1 MSQQQGFNDTINNV
15 YSFPFTANSLL
26 TFDLVHMQPN
36 KQDMDRINTKP
47 EHCAFVNFVPGE
59 KTGGG
64 RTYNFQNKI
73 TLKYSLLELEA
84 LHFVLRNHA
93 TTGGQAVTPYSK
105 YAGGQS
111 GGDNKKVGVWQ
122 ASTVKKVAGQDM
134 QVRTIFI
141 QAVNGQKKVTINF
154 TPDQAYAVSE
164 SLHQMYLKG
173 TELEIDRM
181 MTAPRPSNS
190 YQQKPQQQ
198 MQQQQ
203 VERQPEPQQ
212 QAPQLNNSGIDDM
225 AGQFGDMVTSNN
237 PF

>member
-1 MSQQQGFNDTINNV
+1 MAQQGFNDTITNL

-26 TFDLVHMQPN
+26 TFDLVHMVPN
-36 KQDMDRINTKP
+36 KPNMDRVNTKP
-47 EHCAFVNFVPGE
+47 EVSAFVNFVPGE
-59 KTGGG
+59 KTGNG

-84 LHFVLRNHA
+84 LHFVLKTHA
-93 TTGGQAVTPYSK
+93 TSGGQAVTPYSK

-122 ASTVKKVAGQDM
+122 SSAAKQIAGQDM

-141 QAVNGQKKVTINF
+141 QAVNGQNKVTINF

-181 MTAPRPSNS
+181 MTAPRPSKQQN
-190 YQQKPQQQ
+190 YQQQQP

-203 VERQPEPQQ
+203 VERPPQQ
-212 QAPQLNNSGIDDM
+212 QSNGIDDM